1 MAGLS
6 FMGKLTPEQ
15 KEYADLIAKKAQEMG
30 IPPELAVGIAFRESG
45 LNPGVGRGSSGEY
58 GIMQVMPKTG
68 ETLGFSEKDLQD
80 PSKNIEAGLKYL
92 KMSLDRVK
100 SDPASKEMKSTTINK
115 LAAAGY
121 NAGIDSEF
129 FKTGELNPITK
140 KYLKDLDSF
149 GAFKTTV
156 EVDPDEATQ
165 TGLGKPPQEESD
177 EPAPLEDVPPPPPE
191 EAKIGP
197 QDPREKLIYQGTG
210 AAVGAA
216 PMLKRGA
223 GNLVEDMAVRREMGK
238 ARAQTMLQR
247 QQAPG
252 GLPGAPAAPSGPPQS
267 VVRLPTQGQP
277 QGGPLAGLGGR
288 PTPMG
293 GSGVFNYG
301 KEFGLTD
308 IEAGRAL
315 DMTKQAGG
323 VHDLTTQRREA
334 MQKLGQMFPGDRFA
348 ENPRYGGLMTQAP
361 SVGGGPRASFTT
373 DPATGELRPLPPRQ
387 PVPTTPK
394 PPTPLE
400 RVSMLYEGMMTSRP
414 AQTLGRVGRTV
425 FPPLALAGAAGEA
438 ADIKQ
443 QMDLPEDQR
452 DLTRMGLSGLSVLGT
467 GLSFF
472 PPTAPIGIGLSLG
485 APTLQMLRDMKM
497 ERDAKAREAQAP
509 AP

>member
-45 LNPGVGRGSSGEY
+45 LNPGVGRGTSGEY

-140 KYLKDLDSF
+140 QYLKDLDSF
-149 GAFKTTV
+149 GAFKTSV
-156 EVDPDEATQ
+156 EVNPEGEA
-165 TGLGKPPQEESD
+165 LGKPPQPEEDSTT
-177 EPAPLEDVPPPPPE
+177 LEDVPPPPPE

-197 QDPREKLIYQGTG
+197 QDPREKLIYQATG
-210 AAVGAA
+210 ATVGAA
-216 PMLKRGA
+216 PVLKRGA
-223 GNLVEDMAVRREMGK
+223 GNLVEDMAVRRELGK
-238 ARAQTMLQR
+238 ARAQNILQR
-247 QQAPG
+247 QQPTG
-252 GLPGAPAAPSGPPQS
+252 GLGGAPAAPSGPPQS
-267 VVRLPTQGQP
+267 VVRLPTQP
-277 QGGPLAGLGGR
+277 QGGPLSGLGGR

-315 DMTKQAGG
+315 DMTKQTGG

-334 MQKLGQMFPGDRFA
+334 LQKLGQMFPGDQFA

-361 SVGGGPRASFTT
+361 SVGGGPRASYST
-373 DPATGELRPLPPRQ
+373 DPTTGELRPLPPRQ

-414 AQTLGRVGRTV
+414 AQAFSRFGRAV
-425 FPPLALAGAAGEA
+425 FPPLAIAGAAGET

-443 QMDLPEDQR
+443 QMDLPEDKR

>member
-1 MAGLS
+1 MAGLN
-6 FMGKLTPEQ
+6 FMDKLTPEQ
-15 KEYADLIAKKAQEMG
+15 KEYADLISKKAREMG

-45 LNPGVGRGSSGEY
+45 LNPGIGRGSSGEY

-68 ETLGFSEKDLQD
+68 QGLGFSEKDLQD
-80 PSKNIEAGLKYL
+80 PEKNIDAGLKYL
-92 KMSLDRVK
+92 KMSLDRVQ
-100 SDPASKEMKSTTINK
+100 SDPSSKDMKSTTINK

-121 NAGIDSEF
+121 NAGIDSDF

-140 KYLKDLDSF
+140 KYLKDLDSY

-156 EVDPDEATQ
+156 DVNPEEA
-165 TGLGKPPQEESD
+165 GRPPQPEEVGTP
-177 EPAPLEDVPPPPPE
+177 ELEDVPPPPPE

-197 QDPREKLIYQGTG
+197 QDPREKLIYQATG

-216 PMLKRGA
+216 PTLKQGA
-223 GNLVEDMAVRREMGK
+223 GNLIEDMAVRRELGK

-247 QQAPG
+247 QPTQPT
-252 GLPGAPAAPSGPPQS
+252 GLGGAPAPSGPPQS
-267 VVRLPTQGQP
+267 VVRLPSQGQP
-277 QGGPLAGLGGR
+277 PGGPLSGLGGR
-288 PTPMG
+288 PAGGPPMG

-334 MQKLGQMFPGDRFA
+334 LQKLGQMFPGDRFA
-348 ENPRYGGLMTQAP
+348 ENQRFGGLMTPEP
-361 SVGGGPRASFTT
+361 SVGGGPRATYTT
-373 DPATGELRPLPPRQ
+373 DPATGELRALPPRQ
-387 PVPTTPK
+387 PIPTTPK

-400 RVSMLYEGMMTSRP
+400 RVSMLYEGMMQSRP
-414 AQTLGRVGRTV
+414 AQTLGRFGRAV

-443 QMDLPEDQR
+443 QADLPQDQR
-452 DLTRMGLSGLSVLGT
+452 DYTRMGLSGLSVLGT
-467 GLSFF
+467 GMSFF

-497 ERDAKAREAQAP
+497 ERDAKAREANP